1 MHNFFSCHLRFQY
14 LQAFGQ
20 RFLSCCFL
28 LGFSL
33 LGVSTVAQAP
43 LPNRLAIVIGNASYQ
58 QSPLKNPLNDAR
70 AVSESLK
77 RYGFEVHSYMDLK
90 SAQSGEIKQL
100 IRERVAPY
108 TTVIFYYA
116 GHGIQI
122 DGENLFPNVDANFG
136 RLESIREQSIKLNEV
151 LGAISAVK
159 PKAAVVVLDACRDNP
174 FEKET
179 GQAGNK
185 GLAGAVSPPASV
197 IFYATRPGSTASDG
211 SGSNGLFTDVFLKEM
226 ANPELPLEL
235 LFRRV
240 SSAVYKASK
249 GEQEPWVEGVIR
261 EEVVLARPEAMPEIA
276 VAVAA
281 PQAPAVSMD
290 PLALAT
296 PPVPATATEP
306 VVGSAEVA
314 SAAALPPSLLASVPA
329 PAPAPMVL
337 AQADAMRSL
346 ASMDLKAETLD
357 TKFYCEDG
365 SCADYRGLYRVM
377 REQRKFP
384 ELFAPAQKLELCEF
398 DLKTDSC
405 KESFLNHGV
414 GINPMVLFQMMF
426 GSRIVT
432 RGIDIKSLEP
442 TNSGG
447 LAFSIEK
454 KMRIERT
461 RLGSESWIE
470 CPDSAGRVEML
481 SDRLEFEL
489 STAVCLPQSPPV
501 PTAFKLN
508 LDVVAYDHSNRN
520 FYVRWRATQYS
531 FGYYS
536 SSDGFARMSF
546 R

>member
-1 MHNFFSCHLRFQY
+1 LHNFLFRHLGFQRG
-14 LQAFGQ
+14 QAFGQ

-28 LGFSL
+28 LGCSL

-90 SAQSGEIKQL
+90 SAQAGEIKRL

-151 LGAISAVK
+151 LGAISTVK

-179 GQAGNK
+179 GQSGNK
-185 GLAGAVSPPASV
+185 GLARAVSPPASV

-276 VAVAA
+276 VAVA
-281 PQAPAVSMD
+281 PPEVSAV
-290 PLALAT
+290 P
-296 PPVPATATEP
+296 TEP
-306 VVGSAEVA
+306 VIASAEVA
-314 SAAALPPSLLASVPA
+314 SIATPPPSLPMSA

-365 SCADYRGLYRVM
+365 NCADYQGLYRVM

-442 TNSGG
+442 TNGGG
-447 LAFSIEK
+447 LTFSVEK

-461 RLGSESWIE
+461 KLGSESWIE
-470 CPDSAGRVEML
+470 CPDSAGRVEMM

-508 LDVVAYDHSNRN
+508 IDVVAYDHSNRN

-536 SSDGFARMSF
+536 SSNGFARMSF

>member
-1 MHNFFSCHLRFQY
+1 MRTLSRP
-14 LQAFGQ
+14 
-20 RFLSCCFL
+20 FLSFCFL
-28 LGFSL
+28 LVFSF

-90 SAQSGEIKQL
+90 SAQAAEITRL

-136 RLESIREQSIKLNEV
+136 RLESIRGQSIKLNEV
-151 LGAISAVK
+151 LGAISSVK

-179 GQAGNK
+179 GQSGSK
-185 GLAGAVSPPASV
+185 GLARAVSPPASV

-261 EEVVLARPEAMPEIA
+261 EEVVLARPEAMPEIVVAAAPPQTAAAPSVQTPPLA
-276 VAVAA
+276 VATPPAPTASAAPVAA
-281 PQAPAVSMD
+281 P
-290 PLALAT
+290 
-296 PPVPATATEP
+296 
-306 VVGSAEVA
+306 AEVA
-314 SAAALPPSLLASVPA
+314 SVATLPPTLPTPA
-329 PAPAPMVL
+329 PTPAPMVL

-346 ASMDLKAETLD
+346 SSLDLKAETLN

-365 SCADYRGLYRVM
+365 NCADYQGLYRVM

-384 ELFAPAQKLELCEF
+384 ELFAPAQKVELCEF
-398 DLKTDSC
+398 DLKAGAC
-405 KESFLNHGV
+405 KETFLNHGIGV
-414 GINPMVLFQMMF
+414 NLMVLFQMMI

-432 RGIDIKSLEP
+432 RGIEIKSLEP
-442 TNSGG
+442 TNGGG
-447 LAFSIEK
+447 LTFSVEK

-461 RLGSESWIE
+461 KLGSESWIE
-470 CPDSAGRVEML
+470 CPNTAGRVEMM

-508 LDVVAYDHSNRN
+508 LDVIAYDHSKRD
-520 FYVRWRATQYS
+520 FYVRWKATQYS

-536 SSDGFARMSF
+536 ASNGFAKLSLRQSQ
-546 R
+546 

>member
-1 MHNFFSCHLRFQY
+1 VHYLFYCHLKFQHAR
-14 LQAFGQ
+14 AFG
-20 RFLSCCFL
+20 RRLLSCCFL
-28 LGFSL
+28 LCFSL
-33 LGVSTVAQAP
+33 VGVSTVAQAP

-90 SAQSGEIKQL
+90 SAQAGEIKQL
-100 IRERVAPY
+100 IRDRVAPY

-136 RLESIREQSIKLNEV
+136 RLESIRGQSIKLNEV
-151 LGAISAVK
+151 LGAISSVK

-179 GQAGNK
+179 GQSGNK
-185 GLAGAVSPPASV
+185 GLARAVSPPASV

-211 SGSNGLFTDVFLKEM
+211 SGSNGLFTDVFLREM

-276 VAVAA
+276 VAAA
-281 PQAPAVSMD
+281 PPEAPTAPTV

-296 PPVPATATEP
+296 PPVPATATES
-306 VVGSAEVA
+306 VVGPAAEVA
-314 SAAALPPSLLASVPA
+314 SVATLPPSLPTSA
-329 PAPAPMVL
+329 PASAPMVL

-346 ASMDLKAETLD
+346 SSLDLKAETLE

-365 SCADYRGLYRVM
+365 SCADYQGLYRVM
-377 REQRKFP
+377 LEQRKFP
-384 ELFAPAQKLELCEF
+384 ELFVPAQKLELCEY
-398 DLKTDSC
+398 DLKTNSC
-405 KESFLNHGV
+405 KETFLNHGV

-442 TNSGG
+442 TNGGG
-447 LAFSIEK
+447 LTFSIEK

-461 RLGSESWIE
+461 KLGSESWIE
-470 CPDSAGRVEML
+470 CPDSAGRVEMM

-508 LDVVAYDHSNRN
+508 LDVIAYDHSNRD

-536 SSDGFARMSF
+536 SSNGFARMSF

>member
-1 MHNFFSCHLRFQY
+1 
-14 LQAFGQ
+14 
-20 RFLSCCFL
+20 
-28 LGFSL
+28 L

-185 GLAGAVSPPASV
+185 GLARAVSPPASV

-276 VAVAA
+276 VAVAPPEA
-281 PQAPAVSMD
+281 PTAPTV

-296 PPVPATATEP
+296 PPVPATATES
-306 VVGSAEVA
+306 VVGPASEVA
-314 SAAALPPSLLASVPA
+314 SVATLPPSLPTSASA
-329 PAPAPMVL
+329 SAPMVL

-346 ASMDLKAETLD
+346 SSLDLKAETLE

-365 SCADYRGLYRVM
+365 SCADYQGLYRVM
-377 REQRKFP
+377 LEQRKFP
-384 ELFAPAQKLELCEF
+384 ELFAPAQKVELCEY
-398 DLKTDSC
+398 DLVEGAC
-405 KESFLNHGV
+405 KQSFLNHGRGLSPLV
-414 GINPMVLFQMMF
+414 VFQAVF
-426 GSRIVT
+426 GTRVVSRGLSI
-432 RGIDIKSLEP
+432 RELAP
-442 TNSGG
+442 TNGG
-447 LAFSIEK
+447 GMSFIAEPSMVSERTNLGNENAAK
-454 KMRIERT
+454 CGAVPGRIELVR
-461 RLGSESWIE
+461 
-470 CPDSAGRVEML
+470 
-481 SDRLEFEL
+481 DRLEFEI
-489 STAVCLPQSPPV
+489 STAVCIAATPPI
-501 PTAFKLN
+501 PAGYKLQ
-508 LDVVAYDHSNRN
+508 LDVLAYDHSNRD

-536 SSDGFARMSF
+536 SSNGFARMSF

>member
-1 MHNFFSCHLRFQY
+1 M
-14 LQAFGQ
+14 
-20 RFLSCCFL
+20 
-28 LGFSL
+28 

-122 DGENLFPNVDANFG
+122 DGENLFPNVDANFA

-185 GLAGAVSPPASV
+185 GLARAVSPPASV

-276 VAVAA
+276 VAVAP

-314 SAAALPPSLLASVPA
+314 SVATLPPSLPTSA

-365 SCADYRGLYRVM
+365 SCADYQGLYRVM

-398 DLKTDSC
+398 DLETDSC

>member
-1 MHNFFSCHLRFQY
+1 MRTLSRP
-14 LQAFGQ
+14 
-20 RFLSCCFL
+20 FLSFCFL
-28 LGFSL
+28 LVFSF

-90 SAQSGEIKQL
+90 SAQAAEITRL

-136 RLESIREQSIKLNEV
+136 RLESIRGQSIKLNEV
-151 LGAISAVK
+151 LGAISSVK
-159 PKAAVVVLDACRDNP
+159 PKAAVMVLDACRDNP

-179 GQAGNK
+179 GQSGSK
-185 GLAGAVSPPASV
+185 GLARAVSPPASV

-261 EEVVLARPEAMPEIA
+261 EEVVLARPEAMPEIVVAAAPPQTAAAPSVQTPPLA
-276 VAVAA
+276 VATPPAPTASAAPVAA
-281 PQAPAVSMD
+281 P
-290 PLALAT
+290 
-296 PPVPATATEP
+296 
-306 VVGSAEVA
+306 AEVA
-314 SAAALPPSLLASVPA
+314 SVATLPPTLPTPA
-329 PAPAPMVL
+329 PTPSPMVL

-346 ASMDLKAETLD
+346 SSLDLKAETLN

-365 SCADYRGLYRVM
+365 NCADYQGLYRVM
-377 REQRKFP
+377 LEQRKFP
-384 ELFAPAQKLELCEF
+384 ELFASAQKVEVCEF
-398 DLKTDSC
+398 DVVAGAC
-405 KESFLNHGV
+405 IQGFLNHGRGLSPLV
-414 GINPMVLFQMMF
+414 VFQAVFGTRVVSRGLF
-426 GSRIVT
+426 
-432 RGIDIKSLEP
+432 IKELAP
-442 TNSGG
+442 TNGG
-447 LAFSIEK
+447 GMSFVAEPSMI
-454 KMRIERT
+454 IERT
-461 RLGSESWIE
+461 NLGNENAAKCSAVPGRIE
-470 CPDSAGRVEML
+470 LVR
-481 SDRLEFEL
+481 DRLEFEI
-489 STAVCLPQSPPV
+489 STAVCIAATPPI
-501 PTAFKLN
+501 PAGYKLQ
-508 LDVVAYDHSNRN
+508 LDVIAYDHSKRD
-520 FYVRWRATQYS
+520 FYVRWKTTQYS

-536 SSDGFARMSF
+536 ASNGFAKLSLR
-546 R
+546 

>member
-1 MHNFFSCHLRFQY
+1 M
-14 LQAFGQ
+14 
-20 RFLSCCFL
+20 
-28 LGFSL
+28 
-33 LGVSTVAQAP
+33 GVSTVAQAP

-90 SAQSGEIKQL
+90 SAQAGEIKRL

-151 LGAISAVK
+151 LGAISTVK

-179 GQAGNK
+179 GQSGNK
-185 GLAGAVSPPASV
+185 GLARAVSPPASV

-276 VAVAA
+276 VAVA
-281 PQAPAVSMD
+281 PPEVSAV
-290 PLALAT
+290 P
-296 PPVPATATEP
+296 TEP
-306 VVGSAEVA
+306 VIASAEVA
-314 SAAALPPSLLASVPA
+314 SIATLPPSLPMSA

-365 SCADYRGLYRVM
+365 NCADYQGLYRVM

-442 TNSGG
+442 TNGGG
-447 LAFSIEK
+447 LTFSVEK

-461 RLGSESWIE
+461 KLGSESWIE
-470 CPDSAGRVEML
+470 CPDSAGRVEMM

-508 LDVVAYDHSNRN
+508 IDVVAYDHSNRN

-536 SSDGFARMSF
+536 SSNGFARMSF

>member
-1 MHNFFSCHLRFQY
+1 MHNFLFRHLGFQRG
-14 LQAFGQ
+14 QAFGQ

-28 LGFSL
+28 LGCSL

-90 SAQSGEIKQL
+90 SAQAGEIKRL
-100 IRERVAPY
+100 IRERAAPY

-151 LGAISAVK
+151 LGAISTVK

-179 GQAGNK
+179 GQSGNK
-185 GLAGAVSPPASV
+185 GLARAVSPPASV

-276 VAVAA
+276 VAVA
-281 PQAPAVSMD
+281 PPEVSAV
-290 PLALAT
+290 P
-296 PPVPATATEP
+296 TEP
-306 VVGSAEVA
+306 VIASAEVA
-314 SAAALPPSLLASVPA
+314 SIATLPPSLPMSA

-357 TKFYCEDG
+357 TKFYCEVG
-365 SCADYRGLYRVM
+365 NCADYQGLYRVM

-405 KESFLNHGV
+405 KESFLNLGRPASPL
-414 GINPMVLFQMMF
+414 ILFQAVF
-426 GSRIVT
+426 GT
-432 RGIDIKSLEP
+432 RSVVKDMSLGSVLP

-447 LAFSIEK
+447 LAFNGTPNIL
-454 KMRIERT
+454 IERVN
-461 RLGSESWIE
+461 LGIDNSVKCSE
-470 CPDSAGRVEML
+470 SAGRVELL
-481 SDRLEFEL
+481 SDRIEFDV
-489 STAVCLPQSPPV
+489 AQGVCISATPPLPAP
-501 PTAFKLN
+501 FKIQF
-508 LDVVAYDHSNRN
+508 DVVAYDHTNRDY
-520 FYVRWRATQYS
+520 YVRWKFSAYS
-531 FGYYS
+531 FMMYHS
-536 SSDGFARMSF
+536 AEGFARLSL

>member
-1 MHNFFSCHLRFQY
+1 MIYLR
-14 LQAFGQ
+14 
-20 RFLSCCFL
+20 RFLSCCFH

-33 LGVSTVAQAP
+33 LGVSAVAQAP

-90 SAQSGEIKQL
+90 SEQSGEIKQL

-122 DGENLFPNVDANFG
+122 DGENLFPHVDANFG

-151 LGAISAVK
+151 LGAISTVK

-179 GQAGNK
+179 GQSGNK
-185 GLAGAVSPPASV
+185 GLARAVSPPASV

-249 GEQEPWVEGVIR
+249 GDQEPWVEGVIR

-276 VAVAA
+276 VAAALTEVTPVPTVPLAAA
-281 PQAPAVSMD
+281 PPEVPAAAAAPVIGSSEVASV
-290 PLALAT
+290 AT
-296 PPVPATATEP
+296 PPT
-306 VVGSAEVA
+306 S
-314 SAAALPPSLLASVPA
+314 LPTS
-329 PAPAPMVL
+329 APAPMVL
-337 AQADAMRSL
+337 TQADAMRSL

-357 TKFYCEDG
+357 TKFFCEDG
-365 SCADYRGLYRVM
+365 NCADYQSLYRVM
-377 REQRKFP
+377 REQRQFP
-384 ELFAPAQKLELCEF
+384 ELFAPTQKIELCEF
-398 DLKTDSC
+398 DLRTDSC

-414 GINPMVLFQMMF
+414 GINPLVLFQMMF

-432 RGIDIKSLEP
+432 RGMDIKSLEP
-442 TNSGG
+442 TNGGG
-447 LAFSIEK
+447 LTFSVEK

-461 RLGSESWIE
+461 MLGSESWIE
-470 CPDSAGRVEML
+470 CPDSAGRVEMM

-489 STAVCLPQSPPV
+489 STAVCLPQSPPI

-508 LDVVAYDHSNRN
+508 IDVAAYDHSNRN

-531 FGYYS
+531 LGYYS
-536 SSDGFARMSF
+536 SSSGFARMSL

>member
-1 MHNFFSCHLRFQY
+1 M
-14 LQAFGQ
+14 QAFGQ

-77 RYGFEVHSYMDLK
+77 RYGFEVHSYMDLR
-90 SAQSGEIKQL
+90 SAQAGEIKQL

-136 RLESIREQSIKLNEV
+136 RLESIRGQSIKLNEV
-151 LGAISAVK
+151 LGAISSVK

-179 GQAGNK
+179 GQSGNK
-185 GLAGAVSPPASV
+185 GLARAVSPPASV

-276 VAVAA
+276 VAVAP
-281 PQAPAVSMD
+281 PQAPAVPTVS
-290 PLALAT
+290 LAVA
-296 PPVPATATEP
+296 PPEVPAVPTEP
-306 VVGSAEVA
+306 VIASAEVA
-314 SAAALPPSLLASVPA
+314 SIATLPPSLPTSA

-365 SCADYRGLYRVM
+365 NCADYQGLYRVM

-398 DLKTDSC
+398 DLTTDSC
-405 KESFLNHGV
+405 KESFLNLGRPASPL
-414 GINPMVLFQMMF
+414 ILFQAVF
-426 GSRIVT
+426 GT
-432 RGIDIKSLEP
+432 RSVVKDMSLGNVLP

-447 LAFSIEK
+447 LAFNGTPNGL
-454 KMRIERT
+454 IERVN
-461 RLGSESWIE
+461 LGIDNSVKCSQ
-470 CPDSAGRVEML
+470 SAGRVELL
-481 SDRLEFEL
+481 SDRIEFDV
-489 STAVCLPQSPPV
+489 AQGVCISATPPLPAP
-501 PTAFKLN
+501 FKIQF
-508 LDVVAYDHSNRN
+508 DVVAYDHTNRDY
-520 FYVRWRATQYS
+520 YVRWKFSAYS
-531 FGYYS
+531 FMMYHS
-536 SSDGFARMSF
+536 AEGFARLSL

>member
-1 MHNFFSCHLRFQY
+1 MP
-14 LQAFGQ
+14 AFAQ
-20 RFLSCCFL
+20 RLLSCFFL

-33 LGVSTVAQAP
+33 VGVSTVAQAP

-90 SAQSGEIKQL
+90 SAQAGEINQL

-136 RLESIREQSIKLNEV
+136 RLESIRGQSIKLNEV
-151 LGAISAVK
+151 LGAISSVK

-179 GQAGNK
+179 GQSGNK
-185 GLAGAVSPPASV
+185 GLARAVSPPASV

-276 VAVAA
+276 VAVAPPEA
-281 PQAPAVSMD
+281 PSVPTV
-290 PLALAT
+290 PLA
-296 PPVPATATEP
+296 VATATVP
-306 VVGSAEVA
+306 AASTAPMVGPAAEVA
-314 SAAALPPSLLASVPA
+314 SVATLPPSLPTSALAS
-329 PAPAPMVL
+329 APMVL

-346 ASMDLKAETLD
+346 SSMDLKAETLD

-365 SCADYRGLYRVM
+365 SCADYQGLYRVM
-377 REQRKFP
+377 LEQRQFP
-384 ELFAPAQKLELCEF
+384 ELFAPAQKVELCEY
-398 DLKTDSC
+398 DLKAGTC
-405 KESFLNHGV
+405 KETFLNHGV

-442 TNSGG
+442 TNGGG
-447 LAFSIEK
+447 LTFSIEK

-461 RLGSESWIE
+461 KLGSESWIE
-470 CPDSAGRVEML
+470 CPDSAGRVEMM

-508 LDVVAYDHSNRN
+508 LDVIAYDHSNRD

-536 SSDGFARMSF
+536 SSNGFARLSL

>member
-1 MHNFFSCHLRFQY
+1 MRV
-14 LQAFGQ
+14 FGR
-20 RFLSCCFL
+20 RFLSCCSL
-28 LGFSL
+28 LGFSF

-43 LPNRLAIVIGNASYQ
+43 LPNRLAIVIGNGSYQ

-77 RYGFEVHSYMDLK
+77 RYGFEVHTYMDLK
-90 SAQSGEIKQL
+90 TAQAGEIKRL

-122 DGENLFPNVDANFG
+122 DGENLFPNVDANFS

-151 LGAISAVK
+151 LGAISGVK

-179 GQAGNK
+179 GQSGNR
-185 GLAGAVSPPASV
+185 GLARAVSPPASV

-276 VAVAA
+276 VAVAT
-281 PQAPAVSMD
+281 PQAPTVPTV
-290 PLALAT
+290 PLALAL
-296 PPVPATATEP
+296 PQVPAAPTVPVIGPAEIASVAT
-306 VVGSAEVA
+306 
-314 SAAALPPSLLASVPA
+314 LPPSLPESSPA
-329 PAPAPMVL
+329 PAPVVL

-346 ASMDLKAETLD
+346 SSIDLKAETLD

-365 SCADYRGLYRVM
+365 NCADYPGLYRVM

-384 ELFAPAQKLELCEF
+384 ELFAPAQKVELCEF

-405 KESFLNHGV
+405 KETFLNHGV

-442 TNSGG
+442 TNGGG
-447 LAFSIEK
+447 LTFSVEK

-461 RLGSESWIE
+461 KMGSESWIE
-470 CPDSAGRVEML
+470 CPDSAGRIEMM
-481 SDRLEFEL
+481 SDKLEFEL
-489 STAVCLPQSPPV
+489 STAVCLPQSPPL
-501 PTAFKLN
+501 PTAFKLSI
-508 LDVVAYDHSNRN
+508 DVLAYDHTKRD
-520 FYVRWRATQYS
+520 FYVRWKSTQYS
-531 FGYYS
+531 FGYFS
-536 SSDGFARMSF
+536 SSTGIAKMSL